1 MNVKKSPLLLLL
13 LVLLFVVTG
22 LGFTFLKIIKRPPL
36 KQMSQKKTGW
46 TILTYAGRI
55 HI

>member
-22 LGFTFLKIIKRPPL
+22 LGFTFFKHNKTTPT
-36 KQMSQKKTGW
+36 KDTVTKKTG
-46 TILTYAGRI
+46 
-55 HI
+55 